1 MEDDGRTTSS
11 GEHML
16 SRRDVLVRGGQ
27 LAAGLAG
34 AGALAGTAR
43 ATTRRI
49 LKNVPAGGN
58 ITWAINQDPT
68 ALAPWGVLL
77 ESSHWGSEFMYDSLL
92 GWDLHTNVV
101 PALAESY
108 VVKDPRT
115 VDFTL
120 RKGVMFHNGQEM
132 TSADVVYSIQ
142 QQMNPPAPGS
152 TGVLSFF
159 PAIVGVSPVSKYVV
173 RVKLSKP
180 DASLFGWFAWSRWSS
195 IAPNGM
201 YSQINPVTQGI
212 GTGPFKLVEYVPND
226 HIAYTKWGQFWKPGL
241 PYLDGLTLKI
251 IPDEQTAIA
260 ALQAGALDGATIS
273 PANAMALNGN
283 SAVTVLKGLTAGFYE
298 LQFTVKAGDNKPWAD
313 KRVRQAINMAI
324 NRPDMTQKVFAG
336 QAQYTGHVPPGYGQ
350 WPLPQSA
357 LQQTW
362 QKYDL
367 KGAQSLMK
375 QAGFSS
381 GFPATLQVV
390 GTVAIFQ
397 QIAQLLQSYVK
408 QIGIDLTLQS
418 EDGATFSKNYA
429 AGTFDWL
436 LNQRGIRGDVHGFV
450 SEFNPG
456 TSPNYDLWF
465 SGYKNIEMWRLVG
478 NGQITLDPKKRLPMY
493 TKLQQILLT
502 ELLEIPLV
510 DAYKYQVVSKRLKN
524 MYVAYSDFNTGLR
537 TAYIET

>member
-1 MEDDGRTTSS
+1 MEEEDTTSA
-11 GEHML
+11 GESTL

-34 AGALAGTAR
+34 AGALVGTAR
-43 ATTRRI
+43 ASSRRI
-49 LKNVPAGGN
+49 LKTVPTGGTV
-58 ITWAINQDPT
+58 TWAINQDPT

-77 ESSHWGSEFMYDSLL
+77 EASHWGSEFMYDSLL
-92 GWDLHTNVV
+92 GWDLHTNQV
-101 PALAESY
+101 PALAESWT
-108 VVKDPRT
+108 VKDPRT
-115 VDFTL
+115 VEFTL

-152 TGVLSFF
+152 TGTLSFF

-173 RVKLSKP
+173 QVKLAHP

-195 IAPNGM
+195 IAPNNM
-201 YSQINPVTQGI
+201 YSQLNPVTQGI

-226 HIAYTKWGQFWKPGL
+226 HVTYQKWGQFWKKGL
-241 PYLDGLTLKI
+241 PYLDGITLKVI
-251 IPDEQTAIA
+251 SDEQTAIA

-273 PANAMALNGN
+273 AANAQALNGN
-283 SAVTVLKGLTAGFYE
+283 PKVTVLKGQTAGFYE
-298 LQFTVKAGDNKPWAD
+298 LQFTVKAGQNKPWAD

-324 NRPDMTQKVFAG
+324 NRDDMIQKVLAG
-336 QAQYTGHVPPGYGQ
+336 QGQYSGHVPPAYGQ
-350 WPLPQSA
+350 WPLSQA
-357 LQQTW
+357 DLKTY
-362 QKYDL
+362 QKYNL
-367 KGAQSLMK
+367 AGAQALMK

-381 GFPATLQVV
+381 GFPATMHVV
-390 GTVAIFQ
+390 GTVATFT

-408 QIGIDLTLQS
+408 QIGIDLTLQA
-418 EDGATFSKNYA
+418 EDGATFSKAYST
-429 AGTFDWL
+429 GDFDWL
-436 LNQRGIRGDVHGFV
+436 LNQRGIRGDIHGFV

-456 TSPNYDLWF
+456 TSPNYNLWF
-465 SGYKNIEMWRLVG
+465 SGYKNIQMWRLVG

-502 ELLEIPLV
+502 ELLEIPLMV
-510 DAYKYQVVSKRLKN
+510 PYKYQVVSKRLKN

-537 TAYIET
+537 TAYIVS

>member
-1 MEDDGRTTSS
+1 MEEEDTTSA
-11 GEHML
+11 GESTL

-34 AGALAGTAR
+34 AGALVGTAR
-43 ATTRRI
+43 ASSRRI
-49 LKNVPAGGN
+49 LKTVPTGGN
-58 ITWAINQDPT
+58 VTWAINQDPT

-77 ESSHWGSEFMYDSLL
+77 EASHWGSEFMYDSLL
-92 GWDLHTNVV
+92 GWDTHTNQV
-101 PALAESY
+101 PALAESWT
-108 VVKDPRT
+108 VKDPRT

-152 TGVLSFF
+152 TGTLSFF
-159 PAIVGVSPVSKYVV
+159 PAIVGVSPMSKYVV
-173 RVKLSKP
+173 RVKLAHP

-195 IAPNGM
+195 IAPNNM
-201 YSQINPVTQGI
+201 YSQLNPVTQGI

-226 HIAYTKWGQFWKPGL
+226 HITYQKWGQFWKKGL
-241 PYLDGLTLKI
+241 PYLDGITLKV

-260 ALQAGALDGATIS
+260 ALQAGALDGATVS
-273 PANAMALNGN
+273 AANAQALNGN
-283 SAVTVLKGLTAGFYE
+283 SKVTVLKGQTAGFYE
-298 LQFTVKAGDNKPWAD
+298 LQFTVKAGENKPWAD

-324 NRPDMTQKVFAG
+324 NRDDMIQKVLAG
-336 QAQYTGHVPPGYGQ
+336 QGQYSGHVPPGYGQ
-350 WPLPQSA
+350 WPLTQDQ
-357 LQQTW
+357 LKGTY
-362 QKYDL
+362 QKYNVA
-367 KGAQSLMK
+367 GAQALMK

-381 GFPATLQVV
+381 GFPATMHVV
-390 GTVAIFQ
+390 GTVATFT

-408 QIGIDLTLQS
+408 QIGIDLSLQA
-418 EDGATFSKNYA
+418 EDGATFSKAYA
-429 AGTFDWL
+429 TGNFDWL

-456 TSPNYDLWF
+456 TSPNYNLWF
-465 SGYKNIEMWRLVG
+465 NGYKNILMWRLVG

-493 TKLQQILLT
+493 RKLQQILLT
-502 ELLEIPLV
+502 ELLEIPLMV
-510 DAYKYQVVSKRLKN
+510 PYKYQVVSSRLKN

-537 TAYIET
+537 TDYIKS

>member
-1 MEDDGRTTSS
+1 MDEEGTTS
-11 GEHML
+11 GDERML
-16 SRRDVLVRGGQ
+16 SRRDVLTRGGQ
-27 LAAGLAG
+27 LAVGLAG
-34 AGALAGTAR
+34 AGSLVGTAMGSS
-43 ATTRRI
+43 RRL
-49 LKNVPAGGN
+49 LKHVPTGGN
-58 ITWAINQDPT
+58 ITWAVNQDPT

-92 GWDLHTNVV
+92 SWDLHTVQQ

-115 VDFTL
+115 VEFTL
-120 RKGVMFHNGQEM
+120 RPGVIFHNGQEM

-152 TGVLSFF
+152 TGTLSFF

-173 RVKLSKP
+173 QVKLSKP

-195 IAPNGM
+195 IAPNNL

-212 GTGPFKLVEYVPND
+212 GSGPFKLVEYVPND
-226 HIAYTKWGQFWKPGL
+226 HLTYAKWGQFWRKGL

-260 ALQAGALDGATIS
+260 ALQSGALDGATIS
-273 PANAMALNGN
+273 AANAQALNGN
-283 SAVTVLKGLTAGFYE
+283 PAVTVLKGQTAGFYE
-298 LQFTVKAGDNKPWAD
+298 LQFTIKAGDNKPWAD
-313 KRVRQAINMAI
+313 RRVRQAINMSI
-324 NRPDMTQKVFAG
+324 NRDDLIQKVLAG
-336 QAQYTGHVPPGYGQ
+336 QGQYSGHVPPAYGQ
-350 WPLPQSA
+350 WPLS
-357 LQQTW
+357 QTDLRNTY

-367 KGAQSLMK
+367 AGAQALMK
-375 QAGFSS
+375 AAGFSG
-381 GFPATLQVV
+381 GFPATMHVV
-390 GTVAIFQ
+390 GTVATFT

-408 QIGIDLTLQS
+408 QIGIDLTLQA
-418 EDGATFSKNYA
+418 EDGATFSKAY
-429 AGTFDWL
+429 GTGNFDWL

-456 TSPNYDLWF
+456 TSPNYNLWF
-465 SGYKNIEMWRLVG
+465 NGYKNVEMWRLVG
-478 NGQITLDPKKRLPMY
+478 NGQITLDPQKRLPIY

-502 ELLEIPLV
+502 ELLEIPLMV
-510 DAYKYQVVSKRLKN
+510 PYKYQVVSRRLKN

-537 TAYIET
+537 TAYVE